1 MKKIYYLF
9 LILPFFLISCTTT
22 WDTRRQE
29 LTQAYQSGKLSAE
42 DYFRL
47 KIETDKEES
56 AFWDNF
62 NKGVKEENYRQ
73 EQIRLQ
79 QEQQRI
85 EALKVFNSQV
95 QSNSVRLSTNCFTD
109 NFGYTH
115 CN

>member
-1 MKKIYYLF
+1 MNKLLIL
-9 LILPFFLISCTTT
+9 LILPFFLISCTTI

-29 LTQAYQSGKLSAE
+29 LTQAYQAGKLSAE

-47 KIETDKEES
+47 KTEADREES

-62 NKGVKEENYRQ
+62 NKGIKEENYRQ

-85 EALKVFNSQV
+85 ETLKAFNSQAR
-95 QSNSVRLSTNCFTD
+95 SDSVRMSTTCYTD
-109 NFGYTH
+109 NSGYTH